1 MMFHTLGTILAL
13 VAIHTG
19 TVIVIYFVGTI
30 CTVFARI
37 SVAVVDICKREINGE
52 EFAICTRTLVYIY
65 KIQASCT
72 KGKEFPTSF

>member
-19 TVIVIYFVGTI
+19 TVIVIYSVGTI

-37 SVAVVDICKREINGE
+37 KVAVVDICTREINGE
-52 EFAICTRTLVYIY
+52 EFAIFTRTLVYIC
-65 KIQASCT
+65 KIQAWRT
-72 KGKEFPTSF
+72 ERKEPPTSF

>member
-1 MMFHTLGTILAL
+1 MMFRTLGTILAL

-37 SVAVVDICKREINGE
+37 SFAVVDICKRDINGE
-52 EFAICTRTLVYIY
+52 EFAIFTRTLVYIY
-65 KIQASCT
+65 KIQVSCT
-72 KGKEFPTSF
+72 KRKVLPTSF

>member
-37 SVAVVDICKREINGE
+37 SVALVDICKRDINGE
-52 EFAICTRTLVYIY
+52 DVLESVHFFFKRNY
-65 KIQASCT
+65 
-72 KGKEFPTSF
+72 TSTSIVTIIDI

>member
-37 SVAVVDICKREINGE
+37 SVAVVDICKRDINGE
-52 EFAICTRTLVYIY
+52 DVLESVYFFFKRNY
-65 KIQASCT
+65 
-72 KGKEFPTSF
+72 TSTSIVTIIDI